1 MTRFLLILI
10 ILIVTPLSYADDITA
25 IDLLERGMT
34 ATIKGEVTRIL
45 DEDEFRIADQTGS
58 VRVYIGWKN
67 RVNIQVGETVTVRG
81 FVDDDLVSYFRPEL
95 YAFEIIRED
104 GTVIKLQ
111 QG

>member
-1 MTRFLLILI
+1 M
-10 ILIVTPLSYADDITA
+10 TA
-25 IDLLERGMT
+25 IDRLERGMT

-67 RVNIQVGETVTVRG
+67 RVDLQVGETVTVRG
-81 FVDDDLVSYFRPEL
+81 VVDDDLVAYFRPEL
-95 YAFEIIRED
+95 YASEIVRED
-104 GTVIKLQ
+104 GTVIKLR